1 MNQSDSAGS
10 DRKHYLLLAN
20 YAMVLLAGLN
30 TGWIGPLIPAISR
43 VRDIPITEL
52 GALLS
57 VQFTGCLLTMSMG
70 KKTVDWLGIKGSL
83 MMASTVAACGFLTF
97 ALATNPDFLWLGS
110 LLIGAGTG
118 MNAIAGTLVVL
129 RLARENSATA
139 LNRVHLFFGLG
150 ALLGPLVASIV
161 HRSGIAYNSAFFLA
175 TILSIAILAL
185 TVRADELE
193 KKPEEVNA
201 PRSIEILKSP
211 GLWLYSLVMFFY
223 VGIESGATAWL
234 FVFLRQAGQLPHAQ
248 ASLGMSMLWVGLTA
262 SRHFCGQLCQ
272 KYSPPLVALSFM
284 LLSALSLLTLTIH
297 PQLGLFT
304 LALVTLIGFGFGP
317 VFPTVL
323 ALVNNHYDRSAA
335 LVSTVAITT
344 GFMGG
349 MIFPFSVGK
358 IFQQA
363 GLIAGMGFVTASS
376 VLMILIF
383 LITFKKAK
391 LELPR
396 ESNKCEA
403 EESKSGS
410 RGNS

>member
-1 MNQSDSAGS
+1 MSESNSVGS

-30 TGWIGPLIPAISR
+30 TGWIGPLIPAISK
-43 VRDIPITEL
+43 VRDIPLTEL

-57 VQFTGCLLTMSMG
+57 VQYTGCLLTMSLG

-83 MMASTVAACGFLTF
+83 VVASTIAAAGFLTF
-97 ALATNPDFLWLGS
+97 ALATSPVFLWFGA

-118 MNAIAGTLVVL
+118 INAIVGTLVVL

-139 LNRVHLFFGLG
+139 LNKVHLFFGLG
-150 ALLGPLVASIV
+150 ALLGPLVAWTA
-161 HRSGIAYNSAFFLA
+161 HRCGWQYNSAFFFA
-175 TILSIAILAL
+175 TIASIAILIL
-185 TVRADELE
+185 TVQASELE
-193 KKPEEVNA
+193 KRPEEVNA

-234 FVFLRQAGQLPHAQ
+234 FVFLREASKMPHAE
-248 ASLGMSMLWVGLTA
+248 ASLGMSMLWIGLTA
-262 SRHFCGQLCQ
+262 SRHFCGRLCQ
-272 KYSPPLVALSFM
+272 KYPPPTVALSFM
-284 LLSALSLLTLTIH
+284 LLSALSLLTLTVN

-304 LALVTLIGFGFGP
+304 LGLVTLIGFGFGP

-323 ALVNNHYDRSAA
+323 ALVNNRYDSSAA

-344 GFMGG
+344 GFLGG
-349 MIFPFSVGK
+349 MIFPYSVGK
-358 IFQQA
+358 IFEQA
-363 GLIAGMGFVTASS
+363 GIVSGMGFVTAGA

-383 LITFKKAK
+383 LIIFKKATTK
-391 LELPR
+391 PPQEK
-396 ESNKCEA
+396 SICEA
-403 EESKSGS
+403 EESKTGS
-410 RGNS
+410 L

>member
-10 DRKHYLLLAN
+10 DRRHYLLLAN

-43 VRDIPITEL
+43 ARDIPITEL

-57 VQFTGCLLTMSMG
+57 VQFTGCLITMSLG

-83 MMASTVAACGFLTF
+83 VLASAIAACGFLTF
-97 ALATNPDFLWLGS
+97 ALATSPDLLWLGS

-118 MNAIAGTLVVL
+118 INSIVGTLVVL

-139 LNRVHLFFGLG
+139 LNKVHLFFGLG
-150 ALLGPLVASIV
+150 ALSGPLVAWIA
-161 HRSGIAYNSAFFLA
+161 HRCGWLYNGAFFFA
-175 TILSIAILAL
+175 TIASIAILIL
-185 TVRADELE
+185 TIKASELE
-193 KKPEEVNA
+193 KRPEEVNA
-201 PRSIEILKSP
+201 PRSIEILKSS

-234 FVFLRQAGQLPHAQ
+234 FVFLRKASQMPHAE
-248 ASLGMSMLWVGLTA
+248 ASLGMSMLWIGLTA
-262 SRHFCGQLCQ
+262 SRHFCGHLCQ
-272 KYSPPLVALSFM
+272 KYSPPIVALSFM
-284 LLSALSLLTLTIH
+284 LLSALSLLTLTVNPH
-297 PQLGLFT
+297 LGLFT

-323 ALVNNHYDRSAA
+323 ALVNNRYDRSSA

-344 GFMGG
+344 GFIGG

-358 IFQQA
+358 IFEQA
-363 GLIAGMGFVTASS
+363 GLISGMGFVTAGS

-383 LITFKKAK
+383 LITFKKPKA
-391 LELPR
+391 ELPQ
-396 ESNKCEA
+396 EKTLCKA
-403 EESKSGS
+403 EESKT
-410 RGNS
+410 GNL